1 MTATTTEI
9 TRLVRFAV
17 VGVSNTLV
25 TLVVDVLLTRA
36 GVPAPLAAAAG
47 FAAGAANGYRLN
59 RAWTFHGTGAH
70 GTSVVAR
77 YVAIQALGAAISA
90 GGTAALGDLL
100 TLARLAA
107 EASALPVATAMTY
120 MLTRHLFL
128 TA

>member
-1 MTATTTEI
+1 MRI
-9 TRLVRFAV
+9 VRFGV

-25 TLVVDVLLTRA
+25 TLIVDILLTRA
-36 GVPAPLAAAAG
+36 GVPIPIAAASG

-59 RAWTFHGTGAH
+59 RAWTFHATGVH
-70 GTSVVAR
+70 GTSVVVR

-90 GGTAALGDLL
+90 GGAAALADLL
-100 TLARLAA
+100 AVARIAA
-107 EASALPVATAMTY
+107 EISALPVATAMTY